1 MPECIVVAFENGRK
15 LKNQLDNCGIGE
27 NFTDFSKDLDNL
39 LLVKLNTYSFSDQAL
54 SVIQS

>member
-1 MPECIVVAFENGRK
+1 MVAFENGRK

-39 LLVKLNTYSFSDQAL
+39 LLVKLNTYGFSDQAL